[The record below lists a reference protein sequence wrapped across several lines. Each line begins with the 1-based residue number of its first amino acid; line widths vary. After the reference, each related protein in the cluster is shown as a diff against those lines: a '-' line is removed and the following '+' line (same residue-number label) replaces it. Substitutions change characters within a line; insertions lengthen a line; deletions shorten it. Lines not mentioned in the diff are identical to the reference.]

1 VDFSARLLLGR
12 FSAFNS
18 HLDNGQRKSTG
29 KSSDRINSVAAKRLA
44 ELNQEITPGK
54 CPGCE
59 SRALA
64 IYEAAS
70 GKGNIIR
77 IRPLGTPNLSVKNQ
91 FSEHIGYHYHD
102 VYIEED
108 MIYDPLAGPE
118 PIHKAEYFAR
128 INYGEGGF
136 TTEILT

>member
-1 VDFSARLLLGR
+1 MNQNVE
-12 FSAFNS
+12 
-18 HLDNGQRKSTG
+18 KSRH
-29 KSSDRINSVAAKRLA
+29 RINPAAVKRLS
-44 ELNQEITPGK
+44 ELNQEITPGR

-59 SRALA
+59 SRARA
-64 IYEAAS
+64 IYGAAS

-77 IRPLGTPNLSVKNQ
+77 IRPVGTPNISVKDQ

-108 MIYDPLAGPE
+108 MIYDPIAGPDLIPE
-118 PIHKAEYFAR
+118 AEYFTR

-136 TTEILT
+136 VTEIIT

>member
-1 VDFSARLLLGR
+1 ME
-12 FSAFNS
+12 
-18 HLDNGQRKSTG
+18 RKREKRS
-29 KSSDRINSVAAKRLA
+29 RINSAAAKRLA

-59 SRALA
+59 FRALA
-64 IYEAAS
+64 IYKAAS
-70 GKGNIIR
+70 GKGSIIR
-77 IRPLGTPNLSVKNQ
+77 IRPVGTPNLSVKNQ

-108 MIYDPLAGPE
+108 IIYDPLPGPE
-118 PIHKAEYFAR
+118 PIPKTEYFTR

-136 TTEILT
+136 VTEILKQSTESVDL